1 MQGAGAVPTL
11 AAPNGTFYLVGYP
24 VAGVN
29 CFFFDL
35 AQSGYNAT
43 KYHLDFYTEQDL
55 MYHRETRKSAKGI
68 NPFNAAACVGDHTGI
83 TEIGRYILATAYLG
97 NNSSHPA
104 NLTQVEPPASFDL

>member
-68 NPFNAAACVGDHTGI
+68 NPFNATACVGDHTGI